1 MTNEVKKY
9 RFFNPWVPQK
19 YRKGI
24 NGKKILVLGASYYC
38 YKITCPHFQDCTNVE
53 KKDSSFFDALCPQY
67 TTANRFLHDEPTY
80 TTGETPAYTRFA
92 RLLMPFTESDENIW
106 DYPAI
111 TNYLQYLVP
120 CNKDVDGNLRYGKTL
135 PSYLSE
141 RDFLAFIDTLQ
152 ELKPDIVISWGTT
165 TLSRIRE
172 DNEYVSKQDIEECY
186 KKTKGYYCRMNI
198 PKIEHTIFLF
208 NCYHPSS
215 PDWYSCFDDAAKY
228 MKELL
233 NLNSAT

>member
-1 MTNEVKKY
+1 
-9 RFFNPWVPQK
+9 
-19 YRKGI
+19 
-24 NGKKILVLGASYYC
+24 
-38 YKITCPHFQDCTNVE
+38 
-53 KKDSSFFDALCPQY
+53 
-67 TTANRFLHDEPTY
+67 
-80 TTGETPAYTRFA
+80 
-92 RLLMPFTESDENIW
+92 MPFTESDENIW
-106 DYPAI
+106 DYLAF
-111 TNYLQYLVP
+111 TNYVQFFVP
-120 CNKDVDGNLRYGKTL
+120 CKKDVGGNLRYGKTL

-141 RDFLAFIDTLQ
+141 RDFLAFIETLQ

-172 DNEYVSKQDIEECY
+172 DNEYVSKQDIEECCN
-186 KKTKGYYCRMNI
+186 KTKGYYCRMNI

-215 PDWYSCFDDAAKY
+215 RDWYSCFDDAAKY